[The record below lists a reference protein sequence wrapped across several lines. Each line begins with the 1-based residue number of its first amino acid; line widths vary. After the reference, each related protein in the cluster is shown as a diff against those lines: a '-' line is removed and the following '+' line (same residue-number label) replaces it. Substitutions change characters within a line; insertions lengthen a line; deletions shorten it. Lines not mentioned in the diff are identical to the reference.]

1 MRPQAFQPGEIRDE
15 NDNIIQ
21 NGAYGKLSAFVN
33 AQNDGILDYLMNNL
47 EALKDMQTGAYMF
60 VDSLPSTGDL
70 TKVYVVKSTGKLYRW
85 DAEGSSWVPF
95 DTAVNGVG
103 IASADMDVDG
113 TLTLN
118 LTNGKKAST
127 TFKPLQEAAKIVNT
141 AAASASAAVDAQN
154 AAQTYAQQA
163 EATAKAIKEKEII
176 AITDTVSLAVN
187 TEDGGLDIVVTTD
200 E

>member
-60 VDSLPSTGDL
+60 VDSLPSTGDV

-85 DAEGSSWVPF
+85 DAEGASWVPF

-103 IASADMDVDG
+103 ISSADMDADG

-141 AAASASAAVDAQN
+141 AAASANTATDAKN

-163 EATAKAIKEKEII
+163 EATAKAIKEKEIL

-187 TEDGGLDIVVTTD
+187 TEDGGLDIVVTT

>member
-1 MRPQAFQPGEIRDE
+1 MKKTAYQIPELRDE
-15 NDNIIQ
+15 NNNIIQ
-21 NGAYGKLSAFVN
+21 NGAFGRKTAFVTSDN
-33 AQNDGILDYLMNNL
+33 QGVLDYIMNDL
-47 EALKDMQTGAYMF
+47 EALKDMQTGAYTF
-60 VDSLPSTGDL
+60 VDSLPSTGDV

-85 DAEGSSWVPF
+85 DAEGASWVPF

-141 AAASASAAVDAQN
+141 AAASANTAVDAQN

-163 EATAKAIKEKEII
+163 EATAKAIKEKEIL
-176 AITDTVSLAVN
+176 AITDSVSLAVN
-187 TEDGGLDIVVTTD
+187 TEDGGLDLVVTT